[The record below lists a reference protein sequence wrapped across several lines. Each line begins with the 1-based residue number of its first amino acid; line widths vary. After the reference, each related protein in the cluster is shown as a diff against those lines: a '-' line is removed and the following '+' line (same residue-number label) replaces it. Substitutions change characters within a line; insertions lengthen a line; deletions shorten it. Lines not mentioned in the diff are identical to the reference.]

1 MHRKIYSL
9 ADSTPLRYLVVDPEE
24 RAGVGAHLGVDKKL
38 LRDLEALLLP
48 HNDYFAKIKRSFHLA
63 RGVPSAS
70 VVLEWHEGV
79 NEVSAVIDHDPA
91 PSRSVR
97 AVVFHKAREGH
108 PAYLHPLSPLYEPL
122 SYPLLYPCG
131 GRGWST
137 DLLNAAG
144 RKLSQM
150 WWYRQQMLRLE
161 HFHFCGRLLNEWLLN
176 MHSGHKNTPNLP
188 NSVLRVLSSA

>member
-1 MHRKIYSL
+1 
-9 ADSTPLRYLVVDPEE
+9 VDPEE
-24 RAGVGAHLGVDKKL
+24 RAGVGAHLGVDKKP